1 MGNLALEFEKQ
12 IIDLNGI
19 VGTSTA
25 ILTFTDGSQLQ
36 FQLETKP
43 KEPARATG
51 LVTSLANGFALS
63 VMLFTVLV
71 DGFEFTFSDGSKLTY
86 DLMGIVLSFF
96 ER

>member
-1 MGNLALEFEKQ
+1 MGDLATEFEMQ

-51 LVTSLANGFALS
+51 LITSLANRFALS
-63 VMLFTVLV
+63 VMLFTMLI
-71 DGFEFTFSDGSKLTY
+71 DGFEFTFSDGSKMTY
-86 DLMGIVLSFF
+86 DLLGIGLSFF